1 MINDH
6 NIGDDEG
13 DAVAG
18 AVHREQQDCA
28 AAGDAVLGAAARAGV
43 RGPVQAGQHRVLQ
56 TRHGRQVAREVH
68 RAHAGHHSHPVS
80 VNHNSQ
86 YCRMFMA
93 TLTTSDNQRI
103 ILQIP
108 RTLSK

>member
-18 AVHREQQDCA
+18 ALHREQQDCA

-56 TRHGRQVAREVH
+56 ARHGRQVAREVH
-68 RAHAGHHSHPVS
+68 RAHAGHHSHV
-80 VNHNSQ
+80 
-86 YCRMFMA
+86 
-93 TLTTSDNQRI
+93 L
-103 ILQIP
+103 LQGS
-108 RTLSK
+108 TLSQS